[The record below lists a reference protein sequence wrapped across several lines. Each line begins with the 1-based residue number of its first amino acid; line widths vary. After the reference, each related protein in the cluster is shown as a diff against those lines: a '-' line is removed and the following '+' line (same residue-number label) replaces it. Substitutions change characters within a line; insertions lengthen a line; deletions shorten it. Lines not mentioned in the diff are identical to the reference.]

1 MKNFAYGLRC
11 INAVACFYSAFF
23 LGIAAV
29 FSPSVG
35 AGAATGTITDVSN
48 AISIGQYDSA
58 YSYLQQAYARGLS
71 EDSLYYFWSEIYLRR
86 GALDTALA
94 LTIAAQRKNTG
105 TLTEKLL
112 RQRYTIYATLGWVKE
127 AGEILDSLMDLSA
140 AEKKFVPRISIVNW
154 SGLNVRNIIEENPY
168 PFINSGTL
176 RDRIVNPGQDI
187 TLKAAWFF
195 PFWKRSVLVPA
206 VSYNFTN
213 GVEQSNLRFDSLNH
227 SFGFSLDAKN
237 LIRSLSLGYSVQR
250 RVSMFGDASTL
261 NAVSLSRLHHG
272 KRWLSYSSLMY
283 IAEVSQESEVSYQS
297 AWLMHYC
304 SRPLSASTDIALMP
318 LVSCFLTG
326 DLTAINR
333 VPVMY
338 IEDPDVRPVTH
349 YTDGSCTQSI
359 PIPPPPLS
367 MQEQRRLLAA
377 YRAAAV
383 PQNFLVCVPESYLCA
398 MPSVSITHKLP
409 HGFSVEGTLKGM
421 AYYYL
426 KEHQWVS
433 LSAPSDTFIAYSNS
447 EGRYYLVEQFANVTN
462 AETYAGPL
470 ELKSFAKRRIDYGI
484 GGELALKRRLWR
496 DGTIGVH
503 AYIKKYGS
511 TLSRDLPAEIKD
523 LLYGIGF
530 SFSMSFGRHDLPNAF

>member
-1 MKNFAYGLRC
+1 MNRSVKSFY
-11 INAVACFYSAFF
+11 YSAFYF
-23 LGIAAV
+23 WIAAV
-29 FSPSVG
+29 FSPSAG
-35 AGAATGTITDVSN
+35 ADAATGTITDVSN
-48 AISIGQYDSA
+48 ALSIGQYDSA

-71 EDSLYYFWSEIYLRR
+71 EDSLYYFWSEIYLGR

-112 RQRYTIYATLGWVKE
+112 RQRYSIYATLGWVKE
-127 AGEILDSLMDLSA
+127 AGKILDSLRDLSA
-140 AEKKFVPRISIVNW
+140 AGKKFVPHISIVNW

-168 PFINSGTL
+168 PFINSGIL
-176 RDRIVNPGQDI
+176 YDRIINPGQDI
-187 TLKAAWFF
+187 TLKSAWFF
-195 PFWKRSVLVPA
+195 PLWKGSALVPA
-206 VSYNFTN
+206 VSYNFSN

-237 LIRSLSLGYSVQR
+237 LIRSLSFGYSLQR
-250 RVSMFGDASTL
+250 RISMFGDVSTL
-261 NAVSLSRLHHG
+261 NSVSLSRLRHG

-283 IAEVSQESEVSYQS
+283 LAEVSQESEVSYQS
-297 AWLMHYC
+297 AWLMHYY
-304 SRPLSASTDIALMP
+304 SRPLSASTDIALLP

-326 DLTAINR
+326 DLNATNA

-349 YTDGSCTQSI
+349 YTDGSCTQTI

-367 MQEQRRLLAA
+367 IQEQRRLLAD

-383 PQNFLVCVPESYLCA
+383 PQYFFVCAPESYLCA

-447 EGRYYLVEQFANVTN
+447 DGRYYLVEQFANITN

-470 ELKSFAKRRIDYGI
+470 ELKSYTKRRIDYGI
-484 GGELALKRRLWR
+484 GGELALKCRLWR

-503 AYIKKYGS
+503 AYLKKYGS
-511 TLSRDLPAEIKD
+511 TLSSDLPAEIKD

-530 SFSMSFGRHDLPNAF
+530 SFSMSFGRQDLPNAF